1 MIRTISLILFLF
13 LSSEFIF
20 GQITHTDST
29 ITVNDNFSIREVNN
43 GYFLVPQFNSTCL
56 VKDKSYTYHYDR
68 GEHVINPPYEYYIK
82 AGNKHSIDTIF
93 VDLQDTVITIFY
105 LGSVVDKYYTLSAK
119 RKSDRLVLT
128 VFDLKGKSCVSEE
141 ISKSKVQHI
150 IAEENVHSIYPPYDC
165 FSRLI
170 IVLKREG
177 K

>member
-1 MIRTISLILFLF
+1 MIRTISLIIFLF
-13 LSSEFIF
+13 FSSEFIF

-43 GYFLVPQFNSTCL
+43 DYFLVPQFNSTCL
-56 VKDKSYTYHYDR
+56 VKDKSYTFHYDR

-93 VDLQDTVITIFY
+93 VDRQDTVITIFY
-105 LGSVVDKYYTLSAK
+105 LGSEVDKYYTLSAK
-119 RKSDRLVLT
+119 GKSDSLMLT
-128 VFDLKGKSCVSEE
+128 VYDLKGRICVSEK
-141 ISKSKVQHI
+141 ISKSKVQYI
-150 IAEENVHSIYPPYDC
+150 KVEKNVHSIYPPYDC

-170 IVLKREG
+170 IILKREG